1 MFSKYQEKLKL
12 TNVFPRICRPSL
24 LKPFTMQ
31 VGPEQL
37 TLGEVPKISQ
47 LVVDSLVIN
56 LLELVQPNLGQT
68 N

>member
-12 TNVFPRICRPSL
+12 TNVFPKISRPPL

-47 LVVDSLVIN
+47 FVVDSLVIN